1 MTSTAHDRSAEA
13 PGRLPIEVTV
23 NGQAVELPERHMT
36 GLEIKWAAIAQGVL
50 LEETFQL
57 SVKRGQRYQVVGDD
71 ERIAVHPRLEFL
83 AVAPDDNS

>member
-1 MTSTAHDRSAEA
+1 MSSTAHDSSADA
-13 PGRLPIEVTV
+13 PERLPVEVTV

-36 GLEIKWAAIAQGVL
+36 GLEIKRTAIAQGVL
-50 LEETFQL
+50 LEEPFQL

-71 ERIAVHPRLEFL
+71 ERVTVHPRLEFL